1 MHLIGSVFGILYL
14 FCVIVMS
21 FYGLNSMA
29 LALLYLLTQPWLKRK
44 SAVAEPLIWPQVTI
58 QLPVFNEKYTLD
70 RLLKAITR
78 LDYPRDCLQIQ
89 LLDDSTDETAL
100 LSARLTNEYRE
111 RGINIEC
118 LHRMKRDG
126 YKAGALKKGLESA
139 TGEFIAIFDA
149 DFIPSPDWLKK
160 TIPLFQDPKL
170 GCVQTRL
177 GHTNR
182 EYNLLTKAQALA
194 IDSHFIVQQT
204 ARSHHRLFTN
214 FNGTSGI
221 WRRACIEDVGN
232 WQTDTLT
239 EDLDLSYRA
248 QLNGWRI
255 DYLPDLIVPG
265 ELPVK
270 VEAFKTQQ
278 FRWAKGSLQVTL
290 KTLKHLLDRKDIS
303 WHIRL
308 MAFLHLTEYIVHPL
322 MVTAVLLTPFV
333 GLLAPRFL
341 TLLHFSIIATFGP
354 PMLFILAGDSR
365 TPSLIERLKVMPI
378 LTGLAVGFSLN
389 SSIAVLEALIGKTS
403 VFVRTPKLNLAAQ
416 KESTT
421 VVDHSY
427 WQPIRPIVW
436 GEIGLGIYALSTI
449 LILQSHLGWGLVSW
463 LGVYALSYFYV
474 AGLNLFQ
481 YWQIQVYRKRL
492 ASAE

>member
-1 MHLIGSVFGILYL
+1 MHFIGSVLGILYL

-21 FYGLNSMA
+21 FYGLNSIA
-29 LALLYLLTQPWLKRK
+29 LAVLYLLTQPWLKKERVI
-44 SAVAEPLIWPQVTI
+44 SDLQEWPQVTI

-78 LDYPRDCLQIQ
+78 LDYPHDCLQIQ
-89 LLDDSTDETAL
+89 LLDDSTDETIL
-100 LSARLTNEYRE
+100 LAARLTNEYRA
-111 RGINIEC
+111 RGINIEHLC
-118 LHRMKRDG
+118 RTERAG
-126 YKAGALKKGLESA
+126 YKAGALKQGLEYA

-149 DFIPSPDWLKK
+149 DFVPSPDWLKK
-160 TIPLFQDPKL
+160 TVPLFQDSKL

-182 EYNLLTKAQALA
+182 EYNLLTRAQALA

-204 ARSHHRLFTN
+204 ARSSHRLFTN
-214 FNGTSGI
+214 FNGTAGM

-232 WQTDTLT
+232 WHTNTLT

-255 DYLPDLIVPG
+255 DYIPDLIVPG
-265 ELPVK
+265 ELPVEL
-270 VEAFKTQQ
+270 EAFKAQQ

-290 KTLKHLLDRKDIS
+290 KTLRHLLARKDIS

-322 MVTAVLLTPFV
+322 MVIALLLTPFV
-333 GLLAPRFL
+333 GLMAPRFL

-354 PMLFILAGDSR
+354 PMLFILAGDR
-365 TPSLIERLKVMPI
+365 QTPSLLERLRVMPI

-403 VFVRTPKLNLAAQ
+403 VFVRTPKLNLTLK
-416 KESTT
+416 KESST
-421 VVDHSY
+421 VIDHSY
-427 WQPIRPIVW
+427 LQPIRPIVW
-436 GEIGLGIYALSTI
+436 GEACLGFYALSTI
-449 LILQSHLGWGLVSW
+449 LILQPHLGWGLVSW

-474 AGLNLFQ
+474 AGLNLVQ
-481 YWQIQVYRKRL
+481 HWQIQVYRKRI